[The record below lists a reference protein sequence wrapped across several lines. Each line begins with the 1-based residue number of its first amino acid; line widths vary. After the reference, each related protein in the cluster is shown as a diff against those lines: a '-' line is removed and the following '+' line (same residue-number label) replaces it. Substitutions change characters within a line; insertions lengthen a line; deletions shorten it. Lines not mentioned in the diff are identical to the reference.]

1 MTQQESYFSE
11 KAPQARCLF
20 LYFPQGVGFEPTRAF
35 AQTVFKMLSA
45 TGRWWILTDDDGSLQ
60 KMEEAEK

>member
-1 MTQQESYFSE
+1 MGLEM
-11 KAPQARCLF
+11 PF

-45 TGRWWILTDDDGSLQ
+45 AGRCRISADGSGSSQ
-60 KMEEAEK
+60 KIEEAGK